1 MSTAAFATLVQD
13 KNQLERNPKKP
24 SNFPRWSDF
33 LLLLFNNALNCSKTM
48 WLRVEKLQKTFSSP
62 PVCFTSFVAY
72 CLCMRYGE
80 RLFLRIHQKCH
91 WRKLRETRAASSNSN
106 GVNAMETKFPA
117 LTIIFTPLF
126 YARCTREEFQVFFI
140 PERKQSFGSSVE
152 LISSDDEGR

>member
-1 MSTAAFATLVQD
+1 MSTAAFAMMVRD

-62 PVCFTSFVAY
+62 GLFHQFRCILFVHAIWRKTSFADSSEMS
-72 CLCMRYGE
+72 L
-80 RLFLRIHQKCH
+80 
-91 WRKLRETRAASSNSN
+91 RKLRETRAASSNSI

-126 YARCTREEFQVFFI
+126 YARCTREKFQVFFI